1 MPDLQTE
8 IFTKVLPSLNNLK
21 FDDPDQPEEPTMTT
35 TAIPLTRQV
44 FEYIKTNPKSRGKVV
59 LDFFQAAGF
68 KRPVIAATV
77 TALIK
82 SQRLV
87 RQGGKLS
94 VLQQNYEMPKV
105 VKVAKVTDKK
115 PKPAKITTPTYV
127 DTAKMLEGLTIMQG
141 RELYDRLKAIYGG

>member
-8 IFTKVLPSLNNLK
+8 LATKVLPNLDNLK
-21 FDDPDQPEEPTMTT
+21 FDDPEQPEEPTMTT

-87 RQGGKLS
+87 RQGGKLT
-94 VLQQNYEMPKV
+94 VLQQNYDVER
-105 VKVAKVTDKK
+105 VAKVTDKK
-115 PKPAKITTPTYV
+115 PKPAKITTPAYV
-127 DTAKMLEGLTIMQG
+127 DTAKIIEGLTIMQG
-141 RELYDRLKAIYGG
+141 KELYDRLKAIYGG

>member
-21 FDDPDQPEEPTMTT
+21 FDDPEQPEEPTMTA

-87 RQGGKLS
+87 RQGGKLT
-94 VLQQNYEMPKV
+94 VLQQNYDVER
-105 VKVAKVTDKK
+105 VAKVTDKK
-115 PKPAKITTPTYV
+115 PKPAKITTPAYV
-127 DTAKMLEGLTIMQG
+127 DTAKIIEGLTIMQG
-141 RELYDRLKAIYGG
+141 KELYDRLKAIYGG

>member
-8 IFTKVLPSLNNLK
+8 LATKVLPNLDNLK

-68 KRPVIAATV
+68 KRPVVAATV

-87 RQGGKLS
+87 RQGGKLI
-94 VLQQNYEMPKV
+94 VLQQNYDVER
-105 VKVAKVTDKK
+105 VAKVTDKK
-115 PKPAKITTPTYV
+115 PKPAKITTPAYV

>member
-8 IFTKVLPSLNNLK
+8 LATKVLPNLDNLK

-68 KRPVIAATV
+68 KRPVVAATV

-87 RQGGKLS
+87 RQGGKLT
-94 VLQQNYEMPKV
+94 VLQQNYDVER
-105 VKVAKVTDKK
+105 VAKVTDKK
-115 PKPAKITTPTYV
+115 PKPAKITTPAYV

>member
-8 IFTKVLPSLNNLK
+8 LATKVLPNLDNLK
-21 FDDPDQPEEPTMTT
+21 FDDPEQPEEPTMTT

-87 RQGGKLS
+87 RQGGKLI
-94 VLQQNYEMPKV
+94 VLQQNYDVER
-105 VKVAKVTDKK
+105 VAKVTDKK
-115 PKPAKITTPTYV
+115 PKPAKITTPAYV
-127 DTAKMLEGLTIMQG
+127 DTAKIIEGLTIMQG
-141 RELYDRLKAIYGG
+141 KELYDRLKSIYGG

>member
-21 FDDPDQPEEPTMTT
+21 FDDPEQPEETPV
-35 TAIPLTRQV
+35 ADNSFPLTRQI
-44 FEYIKTNPKSRGKVV
+44 FEYIKTNPKCRGKTV

-68 KRPVIAATV
+68 KRSVVAATV
-77 TALIK
+77 TAV
-82 SQRLV
+82 V
-87 RQGGKLS
+87 RSGRIERKGGKLS
-94 VLQQNYEMPKV
+94 VLRENYESPKV
-105 VKVAKVTDKK
+105 TKVTDKK
-115 PKPAKITTPTYV
+115 PKPVKITTPTYV

>member
-8 IFTKVLPSLNNLK
+8 LATKVLPNLDNLK
-21 FDDPDQPEEPTMTT
+21 FDDPEQPEEPTMTT

-87 RQGGKLS
+87 RQGGKLT
-94 VLQQNYEMPKV
+94 VLQQNYDVER
-105 VKVAKVTDKK
+105 VAKVTDKK

>member
-8 IFTKVLPSLNNLK
+8 LATKVLPNLDNLK

-87 RQGGKLS
+87 RQGGKLT
-94 VLQQNYEMPKV
+94 VLQQNYDVER
-105 VKVAKVTDKK
+105 VAKVTDKK
-115 PKPAKITTPTYV
+115 PKPAKITTPAYV
-127 DTAKMLEGLTIMQG
+127 DTAKIIEGLTIMQG
-141 RELYDRLKAIYGG
+141 KELYDRLKAIYGG

>member
-8 IFTKVLPSLNNLK
+8 IFTKVLPSLDNLK

-87 RQGGKLS
+87 RQGGKLT
-94 VLQQNYEMPKV
+94 VLQQNYDVER
-105 VKVAKVTDKK
+105 VAKVTDKK

>member
-8 IFTKVLPSLNNLK
+8 LATKVLPNLDNLK
-21 FDDPDQPEEPTMTT
+21 FDDPEQPEEPTMTT

-68 KRPVIAATV
+68 KRPVVAATV

-87 RQGGKLS
+87 RQGGKLI
-94 VLQQNYEMPKV
+94 VLQQNYDVER
-105 VKVAKVTDKK
+105 VAKVTDKK
-115 PKPAKITTPTYV
+115 PKPAKITTPAYV

>member
-8 IFTKVLPSLNNLK
+8 LATKVLPNLDNLK
-21 FDDPDQPEEPTMTT
+21 FDDPEQPEEPTMTT

-68 KRPVIAATV
+68 KRPVVAATV

-87 RQGGKLS
+87 RQGGKLI
-94 VLQQNYEMPKV
+94 VLQQNYDVER
-105 VKVAKVTDKK
+105 VAKVTDKK
-115 PKPAKITTPTYV
+115 PKPAKITTPAYV
-127 DTAKMLEGLTIMQG
+127 DTAKIIEGLTIMQG
-141 RELYDRLKAIYGG
+141 KELYDRLKAIYGG

>member
-8 IFTKVLPSLNNLK
+8 LATKVLPNLDNLK

-82 SQRLV
+82 SKRLV
-87 RQGGKLS
+87 RQGGKLT
-94 VLQQNYEMPKV
+94 VLQQNYDVER
-105 VKVAKVTDKK
+105 VAKVTDKK
-115 PKPAKITTPTYV
+115 PKPAKITTPAYV
-127 DTAKMLEGLTIMQG
+127 DTAKIIEGLTIMQG
-141 RELYDRLKAIYGG
+141 KELYDRLKAIYGG

>member
-8 IFTKVLPSLNNLK
+8 LATKVLPNLDNLK

-35 TAIPLTRQV
+35 TTIPLTRQV

-68 KRPVIAATV
+68 KRPVVAATV

-87 RQGGKLS
+87 RQGGKLT
-94 VLQQNYEMPKV
+94 VLQQNYDVER
-105 VKVAKVTDKK
+105 VAKVTDKK

>member
-8 IFTKVLPSLNNLK
+8 LATKVLPNLDNLK
-21 FDDPDQPEEPTMTT
+21 FDDPEQPEEPTMTT

-68 KRPVIAATV
+68 KRPVVAATV

-82 SQRLV
+82 SHRLV
-87 RQGGKLS
+87 RQGGKLI
-94 VLQQNYEMPKV
+94 VLQQNYDVER
-105 VKVAKVTDKK
+105 VAKVTDKK
-115 PKPAKITTPTYV
+115 PKPAKITTPAYV

>member
-8 IFTKVLPSLNNLK
+8 LATKVLPNLDNLK
-21 FDDPDQPEEPTMTT
+21 FDDPEQPEEPTMTT

-68 KRPVIAATV
+68 KRPVVAATV

-87 RQGGKLS
+87 RQGGKLT
-94 VLQQNYEMPKV
+94 VLQKNYDVER
-105 VKVAKVTDKK
+105 VAKVTDKK
-115 PKPAKITTPTYV
+115 PKPAKITTPAYV
-127 DTAKMLEGLTIMQG
+127 DTAKIIEGLTIMQG
-141 RELYDRLKAIYGG
+141 KELYDRLKAIYGG

>member
-8 IFTKVLPSLNNLK
+8 LATKVLPNLDNLK

-82 SQRLV
+82 SKRLV
-87 RQGGKLS
+87 RQGGKLT
-94 VLQQNYEMPKV
+94 VLQQNYDVER
-105 VKVAKVTDKK
+105 VAKVTDKK
-115 PKPAKITTPTYV
+115 PKPVKITTPTYV

>member
-8 IFTKVLPSLNNLK
+8 LATKVLPNLDNLK
-21 FDDPDQPEEPTMTT
+21 FDDPEQPEEPTMTT
-35 TAIPLTRQV
+35 TALPLTRQV

-87 RQGGKLS
+87 RQGGKLT
-94 VLQQNYEMPKV
+94 VLQQNYDVER
-105 VKVAKVTDKK
+105 VAKVTDKK

>member
-8 IFTKVLPSLNNLK
+8 LATKVLPNLDNLK
-21 FDDPDQPEEPTMTT
+21 FDDPEQPEEPTMTT

-87 RQGGKLS
+87 RQGGKLI
-94 VLQQNYEMPKV
+94 VLQQNYDVER
-105 VKVAKVTDKK
+105 VAKVTDKK
-115 PKPAKITTPTYV
+115 PKPAKITTPAYV
-127 DTAKMLEGLTIMQG
+127 DTAKIIEGLTIMQG
-141 RELYDRLKAIYGG
+141 KELYDRLKAIYGG

>member
-82 SQRLV
+82 SKRLV
-87 RQGGKLS
+87 RQGGKLT
-94 VLQQNYEMPKV
+94 VLQQNYDVER
-105 VKVAKVTDKK
+105 VAKVTDKK
-115 PKPAKITTPTYV
+115 PKPAKITTPAFNP
-127 DTAKMLEGLTIMQG
+127 TAMLEGLTIMQG

>member
-8 IFTKVLPSLNNLK
+8 LATKVLPNLDNLK
-21 FDDPDQPEEPTMTT
+21 FDDPEQPEEPTMTT

-68 KRPVIAATV
+68 KRPVVAATV

-87 RQGGKLS
+87 RQGGKLI
-94 VLQQNYEMPKV
+94 VLQQNYDVER
-105 VKVAKVTDKK
+105 VAKVTDKK
-115 PKPAKITTPTYV
+115 PKPAKITTPAYV
-127 DTAKMLEGLTIMQG
+127 DTAKIIEGLTIMQG
-141 RELYDRLKAIYGG
+141 KELYDRLKSIYGG

>member
-68 KRPVIAATV
+68 KRPVVAATV

-87 RQGGKLS
+87 RQGGKLT
-94 VLQQNYEMPKV
+94 VLQQNYDVER
-105 VKVAKVTDKK
+105 VAKVTDKK
-115 PKPAKITTPTYV
+115 PKPAKITTPAYV
-127 DTAKMLEGLTIMQG
+127 DTAKIIEGLTIMQG
-141 RELYDRLKAIYGG
+141 KELYDRLKAIYGG

>member
-8 IFTKVLPSLNNLK
+8 LATKVLPNLDNLK

-82 SQRLV
+82 SKRLV
-87 RQGGKLS
+87 RQGGKLT
-94 VLQQNYEMPKV
+94 VLQQNYDVER
-105 VKVAKVTDKK
+105 VAKVTDKK
-115 PKPAKITTPTYV
+115 PKPAKITTPAYV

-141 RELYDRLKAIYGG
+141 KELYDRLKAIYGG

>member
-87 RQGGKLS
+87 RQGGKLT
-94 VLQQNYEMPKV
+94 VLQQNYDVER
-105 VKVAKVTDKK
+105 VAKVTDKK
-115 PKPAKITTPTYV
+115 PKPAKITTPAYV
-127 DTAKMLEGLTIMQG
+127 DTAKIIEGLTIMQG
-141 RELYDRLKAIYGG
+141 KELYDRLKAIYGG